1 MTAPA
6 NRTALI
12 ASLANWLRRSDLS
25 TTEIPEAIALAEQ
38 RFNRELRLPEME
50 EVVAATTAA
59 ATITLPGDFLMLR
72 SAFLDTDPK
81 VPLEQ
86 MTPADLRSFYTAA
99 ATGRPSHFALQSGDE
114 IAFGPA
120 PDGAHPIVIN
130 YYAKIPALTSGQ
142 PTNWLLTD
150 HADLYIHAALVEL
163 YALLRDAERAAI
175 HEARTR
181 QIVDELHRQARRR
194 PGSLSRRYVGSP
206 RVGSRASSQAVQVG
220 EP

>member
-50 EVVAATTAA
+50 EVVSATTAA

-72 SAFLDTDPK
+72 SAFLATDPRM
-81 VPLEQ
+81 PLEQ
-86 MTPADLRSFYTAA
+86 MAPAELRSAYTAA
-99 ATGRPSHFALQSGDE
+99 ATGKPSHFALQSGNE

-120 PDGAHPIVIN
+120 PDSAYPIVIN
-130 YYAKIPALTSGQ
+130 YYAKIPALSTGQ
-142 PTNWLLTD
+142 PSNWLLSD
-150 HADLYIHAALVEL
+150 HADLYLHAALVEL
-163 YALLRDAERAAI
+163 YALLRDAERSAI
-175 HEARTR
+175 HEARAR
-181 QIVDELHRQARRR
+181 QVIDELNRQARRKAWGGGPLR
-194 PGSLSRRYVGSP
+194 LRIPGTLP
-206 RVGSRASSQAVQVG
+206 
-220 EP
+220 